1 MRLGHVYILSRSLET
16 NYKTEGTSYVETN
29 GGNRM
34 ECTLELIGKGG
45 INPG

>member
-1 MRLGHVYILSRSLET
+1 MCILLSRRSLET